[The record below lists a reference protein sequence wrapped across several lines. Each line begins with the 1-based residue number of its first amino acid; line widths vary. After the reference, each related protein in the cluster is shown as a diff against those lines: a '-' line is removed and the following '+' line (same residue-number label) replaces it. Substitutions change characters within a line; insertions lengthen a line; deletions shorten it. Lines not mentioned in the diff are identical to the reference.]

1 MESGSAILPFVWV
14 LTALSGV
21 IVTARAVMKILRFH
35 GLAWEDCLMIIS
47 MVNSIPRCHP
57 RRSSDL
63 FTNDLQIL
71 AVVYG
76 SSATLMYSA
85 DLSQYSASHTPA
97 FHSPNFARYLYT
109 CHAIGFMAPLFSR
122 VSFCLYMLR
131 VLSTTSAFR
140 KRCIYAFIALQLLV
154 NVPVSI
160 FVFAQCGSFH
170 SLWGHGLVEPAASC
184 VRHDIVRVL
193 ALVAVIFNA
202 LTDVF
207 LTILPAVVVWS
218 IKVMTPRARLGLV
231 ATLGLSFFA
240 TIASVIKIY
249 YVYALYTYV
258 PTMHMVGCL
267 ITVMGVEIN
276 VVIIAASIPVLAP
289 LFLQKSG
296 QNRKRM
302 YKEPVLPTY
311 NISAEG
317 PDTSLQ
323 STSKTF
329 ASSAK
334 SKNISV
340 VTTTMGTSVE
350 SRSGYMAPETPW
362 DELPEFVF
370 LSDNKQ

>member
-1 MESGSAILPFVWV
+1 
-14 LTALSGV
+14 
-21 IVTARAVMKILRFH
+21 
-35 GLAWEDCLMIIS
+35 
-47 MVNSIPRCHP
+47 
-57 RRSSDL
+57 
-63 FTNDLQIL
+63 
-71 AVVYG
+71 
-76 SSATLMYSA
+76 MYST
-85 DLSQYSASHTPA
+85 DLSQYSAFHPPA
-97 FHSPNFARYLYT
+97 FHSPDFAAYLYT

-122 VSFCLYMLR
+122 VSFCAYMLR
-131 VLSTTSAFR
+131 VLSTASAVR
-140 KRCIYAFIALQLLV
+140 KRCIYAFIALQFLI
-154 NVPVSI
+154 NIPVSI
-160 FVFAQCGSFH
+160 FVFTQCGSFH
-170 SLWGHGLVEPAASC
+170 SLWEHGLAEPAASC
-184 VRHDIVRVL
+184 VRHDIVRTL

-249 YVYALYTYV
+249 YVYALYTFI
-258 PTMHMVGCL
+258 PTIQAVEHL
-267 ITVMGVEIN
+267 IIVMGVEIN

-289 LFLQKSG
+289 LFLVKSG

-317 PDTSLQ
+317 PDTLLQ
-323 STSKTF
+323 SSSKTF
-329 ASSAK
+329 ASSTK

-340 VTTTMGTSVE
+340 VTASMGTYVE
-350 SRSGYMAPETPW
+350 SRAGYPAPETPW

-370 LSDNKQ
+370 LSDNK

>member
-1 MESGSAILPFVWV
+1 
-14 LTALSGV
+14 
-21 IVTARAVMKILRFH
+21 
-35 GLAWEDCLMIIS
+35 
-47 MVNSIPRCHP
+47 
-57 RRSSDL
+57 
-63 FTNDLQIL
+63 
-71 AVVYG
+71 
-76 SSATLMYSA
+76 
-85 DLSQYSASHTPA
+85 
-97 FHSPNFARYLYT
+97 
-109 CHAIGFMAPLFSR
+109 MAPLFSR
-122 VSFCLYMLR
+122 VSFCLYMVR
-131 VLSTTSAFR
+131 VLSTTSEFR
-140 KRCIYAFIALQLLV
+140 KRCIYAFIALQFLV

-160 FVFAQCGSFH
+160 FVFTQCGSFH
-170 SLWGHGLVEPAASC
+170 SLWEHGLVEPSASC
-184 VRHDIVRVL
+184 VRHDIVRSL

-249 YVYALYTYV
+249 YVYALYTFI
-258 PTMHMVGCL
+258 PTIQLVGRL
-267 ITVMGVEIN
+267 IIVMGVEIN

-317 PDTSLQ
+317 PDASLQ
-323 STSKTF
+323 SSNKNLM
-329 ASSAK
+329 SSAK